1 MNFKKLGNTDLKVST
16 ICLGTMTWGEQNNQK
31 EAFEQMDYAIS
42 QGINFFDTAEMYA
55 VPSTEKT
62 FGKTETIIGNWFKE
76 RNNRKKVILATKISG
91 PGLSWIRG
99 GGLQYTKE
107 NISSALLGSL
117 ERLQTDYIDLY
128 QLHWPERNTNYF
140 GKLGYKHKT
149 EEREWN
155 DFESILRTLKQFV
168 DEGKIR
174 YIGLSN
180 ESAWGLSKFLELS
193 RSQNLPRVMS
203 VQNPYNLL
211 NRTYE
216 VGLAEISIREQ
227 SGLLAYSPLA
237 SGVLSG
243 KYRNN
248 QKPKGSRLQLFGYYF
263 RRGRGARGGA
273 RKRDYSSRYQADQY
287 HGGGI
292 RRQRERGDS
301 LSSYDD
307 RLPRLCHGFR
317 PCETGRGRFLDH
329 PGELCDGDARVH
341 GSGAGSRENRRSG
354 RSYRRV
360 RPGGH
365 SLRNVYGTRS
375 VSSSQYLRPF
385 QDDRGRRASEPQK
398 ALPPARSGFRDD
410 RTQVHRK
417 GSCLLYT
424 SPSPRDRG

>member
-1 MNFKKLGNTDLKVST
+1 MNFRKLGNTDLKVST

-193 RSQNLPRVMS
+193 KSQDLPRVMS

-248 QKPKGSRLQLFGYYF
+248 QKPKGSRLQLFGDYF
-263 RRGRGARGGA
+263 PRYAGKSSNLAVEEYFKVAKKHKISLAQLSLAFVNQQSFVTSNIIGATTMKQLEENIGSA
-273 RKRDYSSRYQADQY
+273 NIK
-287 HGGGI
+287 
-292 RRQRERGDS
+292 
-301 LSSYDD
+301 LSSEIID
-307 RLPRLCHGFR
+307 
-317 PCETGRGRFLDH
+317 EINS
-329 PGELCDGDARVH
+329 VH
-341 GSGAGSRENRRSG
+341 KNNSN
-354 RSYRRV
+354 
-360 RPGGH
+360 
-365 SLRNVYGTRS
+365 
-375 VSSSQYLRPF
+375 
-385 QDDRGRRASEPQK
+385 
-398 ALPPARSGFRDD
+398 PA
-410 RTQVHRK
+410 
-417 GSCLLYT
+417 
-424 SPSPRDRG
+424 P

>member
-1 MNFKKLGNTDLKVST
+1 MNFRKLGNTDLKVST

-31 EAFEQMDYAIS
+31 EAFEQMDYAMS

-193 RSQNLPRVMS
+193 KSQDLPRVMS

-248 QKPKGSRLQLFGYYF
+248 QKPKGSRLQLFGDYF
-263 RRGRGARGGA
+263 PRYAGKSSNLTVEEYFKVAKKHKISLAQLSLAFVNQQSFVTSNIIGATTMKQLEENIGSTNI
-273 RKRDYSSRYQADQY
+273 K
-287 HGGGI
+287 
-292 RRQRERGDS
+292 
-301 LSSYDD
+301 LSSEIID
-307 RLPRLCHGFR
+307 
-317 PCETGRGRFLDH
+317 EINS
-329 PGELCDGDARVH
+329 VH
-341 GSGAGSRENRRSG
+341 KNNSN
-354 RSYRRV
+354 
-360 RPGGH
+360 
-365 SLRNVYGTRS
+365 
-375 VSSSQYLRPF
+375 
-385 QDDRGRRASEPQK
+385 
-398 ALPPARSGFRDD
+398 PA
-410 RTQVHRK
+410 
-417 GSCLLYT
+417 
-424 SPSPRDRG
+424 P

>member
-1 MNFKKLGNTDLKVST
+1 MNFRKLGNTDLKVST

-31 EAFEQMDYAIS
+31 EAFEQMDYAIN

-248 QKPKGSRLQLFGYYF
+248 QKPKGSRLQLFGDYF
-263 RRGRGARGGA
+263 PRYAGKSSNLAVEEYFKVAKKHKISLAQLSLAFVNQQSFVTSNIIGATTMKQLEENIGSTNI
-273 RKRDYSSRYQADQY
+273 K
-287 HGGGI
+287 
-292 RRQRERGDS
+292 
-301 LSSYDD
+301 LSPEIINEINS
-307 RLPRLCHGFR
+307 
-317 PCETGRGRFLDH
+317 
-329 PGELCDGDARVH
+329 VH
-341 GSGAGSRENRRSG
+341 KNNSN
-354 RSYRRV
+354 
-360 RPGGH
+360 
-365 SLRNVYGTRS
+365 
-375 VSSSQYLRPF
+375 
-385 QDDRGRRASEPQK
+385 
-398 ALPPARSGFRDD
+398 PA
-410 RTQVHRK
+410 
-417 GSCLLYT
+417 
-424 SPSPRDRG
+424 P

>member
-1 MNFKKLGNTDLKVST
+1 MNFRKLGNTDLKVST

-31 EAFEQMDYAIS
+31 EAFEQMDYAMS

-155 DFESILRTLKQFV
+155 DCESILRTLKQFV

-193 RSQNLPRVMS
+193 ESQNLPRVMS

-248 QKPKGSRLQLFGYYF
+248 QKPKGSRLQLFGDYF
-263 RRGRGARGGA
+263 PRYAGKSSNLAVEEYFKVAKKHKISLAQLSLAFVNQQSFVTSNIIGATTMKQLEENIGSA
-273 RKRDYSSRYQADQY
+273 HIK
-287 HGGGI
+287 
-292 RRQRERGDS
+292 
-301 LSSYDD
+301 LSSEIID
-307 RLPRLCHGFR
+307 
-317 PCETGRGRFLDH
+317 EINS
-329 PGELCDGDARVH
+329 VH
-341 GSGAGSRENRRSG
+341 KNNSN
-354 RSYRRV
+354 
-360 RPGGH
+360 
-365 SLRNVYGTRS
+365 
-375 VSSSQYLRPF
+375 
-385 QDDRGRRASEPQK
+385 
-398 ALPPARSGFRDD
+398 PA
-410 RTQVHRK
+410 
-417 GSCLLYT
+417 
-424 SPSPRDRG
+424 P

>member
-1 MNFKKLGNTDLKVST
+1 MNFRKLGNTDLKVST

-31 EAFEQMDYAIS
+31 EAFEQMDYAMN

-62 FGKTETIIGNWFKE
+62 FGKTEIIIGNWFKE
-76 RNNRKKVILATKISG
+76 RNNRKKVILATKVSG

-99 GGLQYTKE
+99 GDLQYTKE

-140 GKLGYKHKT
+140 GKLGYKHQT
-149 EEREWN
+149 EEKKWN
-155 DFESILRTLKQFV
+155 DFESILRTLKKFV

-193 RSQNLPRVMS
+193 KSQNLPRIMS

-216 VGLAEISIREQ
+216 IGLAEISIREQ

-248 QKPKGSRLQLFGYYF
+248 QKPKGSRLQLFGDYF
-263 RRGRGARGGA
+263 PKYAGKSSNLAVEEYFKIAKKHKISLAQLSLAFVGQQSFVTSNIIGATTMKQLEENIGSTNI
-273 RKRDYSSRYQADQY
+273 K
-287 HGGGI
+287 
-292 RRQRERGDS
+292 
-301 LSSYDD
+301 LSSEIIDEIN
-307 RLPRLCHGFR
+307 L
-317 PCETGRGRFLDH
+317 
-329 PGELCDGDARVH
+329 VH
-341 GSGAGSRENRRSG
+341 KNNSN
-354 RSYRRV
+354 
-360 RPGGH
+360 
-365 SLRNVYGTRS
+365 
-375 VSSSQYLRPF
+375 
-385 QDDRGRRASEPQK
+385 
-398 ALPPARSGFRDD
+398 PA
-410 RTQVHRK
+410 
-417 GSCLLYT
+417 
-424 SPSPRDRG
+424 P

>member
-1 MNFKKLGNTDLKVST
+1 MNFRKLGNTDLKVST

-248 QKPKGSRLQLFGYYF
+248 QKPKGSRLQLFGDYF
-263 RRGRGARGGA
+263 PRYAEKSSNLAVEEYFKIAKKHKISLAQLSLAFVNQQSFVTSNIIGATTMKQLEENIGSA
-273 RKRDYSSRYQADQY
+273 NIK
-287 HGGGI
+287 
-292 RRQRERGDS
+292 
-301 LSSYDD
+301 LSAEIIDEINS
-307 RLPRLCHGFR
+307 
-317 PCETGRGRFLDH
+317 
-329 PGELCDGDARVH
+329 VH
-341 GSGAGSRENRRSG
+341 KNNSN
-354 RSYRRV
+354 
-360 RPGGH
+360 
-365 SLRNVYGTRS
+365 
-375 VSSSQYLRPF
+375 
-385 QDDRGRRASEPQK
+385 
-398 ALPPARSGFRDD
+398 PA
-410 RTQVHRK
+410 
-417 GSCLLYT
+417 
-424 SPSPRDRG
+424 P

>member
-1 MNFKKLGNTDLKVST
+1 MNFRKLGNTDLKVST
-16 ICLGTMTWGEQNNQK
+16 ICIGTMTWGEQNNQK

-248 QKPKGSRLQLFGYYF
+248 QKPKGSRLQLFGDYF
-263 RRGRGARGGA
+263 PRYAGKSSNLAVEEYFKVAKKHKISLAQLSLAFVNQQSFVTSNIIGATTMKQLEENIGSTNI
-273 RKRDYSSRYQADQY
+273 K
-287 HGGGI
+287 
-292 RRQRERGDS
+292 
-301 LSSYDD
+301 LSSEIIDEINSI
-307 RLPRLCHGFR
+307 HKNN
-317 PCETGRGRFLDH
+317 
-329 PGELCDGDARVH
+329 
-341 GSGAGSRENRRSG
+341 SN
-354 RSYRRV
+354 
-360 RPGGH
+360 
-365 SLRNVYGTRS
+365 
-375 VSSSQYLRPF
+375 
-385 QDDRGRRASEPQK
+385 
-398 ALPPARSGFRDD
+398 PA
-410 RTQVHRK
+410 
-417 GSCLLYT
+417 
-424 SPSPRDRG
+424 P

>member
-1 MNFKKLGNTDLKVST
+1 MNFRKLGNTDLKVST

-31 EAFEQMDYAIS
+31 EAFEQMDYAIN

-55 VPSTEKT
+55 VPSTKKT

-248 QKPKGSRLQLFGYYF
+248 QKPKGSRLQLFGDYF
-263 RRGRGARGGA
+263 PRYAGKSSNLAVEEYFKIAKKHKISLAQLSLAFVNQQSFVTSNIIGATTMKQLEENIGSTNI
-273 RKRDYSSRYQADQY
+273 K
-287 HGGGI
+287 
-292 RRQRERGDS
+292 
-301 LSSYDD
+301 LSSEIID
-307 RLPRLCHGFR
+307 
-317 PCETGRGRFLDH
+317 EINS
-329 PGELCDGDARVH
+329 VH
-341 GSGAGSRENRRSG
+341 KNNSN
-354 RSYRRV
+354 
-360 RPGGH
+360 
-365 SLRNVYGTRS
+365 
-375 VSSSQYLRPF
+375 
-385 QDDRGRRASEPQK
+385 
-398 ALPPARSGFRDD
+398 PA
-410 RTQVHRK
+410 
-417 GSCLLYT
+417 
-424 SPSPRDRG
+424 P